1 MEQSFVTLLGAAA
14 AVSGLH
20 YFYSIKNAQQLI
32 DIGLYAAKTHL
43 KCGDFKSFCAF
54 LSVCDSISKKPKKV
68 LISSLKQ
75 LDADPDVLS
84 QAEFKK
90 RISRLIITIRLH
102 KASAIPWQKQKN
114 RLQNVCTEWVQVIDK
129 CEVHKAK
136 GIFEQSTAN
145 SNPLDSPTIHVI
157 AVAFE
162 RFNELK
168 LFVQSWINQ
177 TEDNWKLTVI
187 HDGPNDEFQNLMSS
201 FKNLRPNHIEHFCSE
216 QRFDDYG
223 HTLRDIGLKQV
234 EDEYVLLTNSDNY
247 FIPKAI
253 EFINQKLFELN
264 NEIDV
269 LMFDLVHSHD
279 FPGGRRLPSYSFFE
293 VFYKRGSIDVSA
305 AIVKSDLA
313 KKVGFRDKTH
323 DGDATYFEDIQKIKS
338 PGKLSVEKVPKV
350 LLVHN

>member
-1 MEQSFVTLLGAAA
+1 MEQSLVTLLGAAA

-20 YFYSIKNAQQLI
+20 HFYSSKNAQQLI
-32 DIGLYAAKTHL
+32 DIGLYAAKTHI

-54 LSVCDSISKKPKKV
+54 LTICDSISKNSKKA
-68 LISSLKQ
+68 LTSSLKQ
-75 LDADPDVLS
+75 FAADPNVLS
-84 QAEFKK
+84 QVEFKK
-90 RISRLIITIRLH
+90 RISRLVITIRLH
-102 KASAIPWQKQKN
+102 KAGATPWRKQKT
-114 RLQNVCTEWVQVIDK
+114 RLRDVCNEWFQVIDQ
-129 CEVHKAK
+129 CEVNKAK
-136 GIFEQSTAN
+136 EIFDNSTVN
-145 SNPLDSPTIHVI
+145 ISPLPSPTIHVI
-157 AVAFE
+157 AVSFE

-177 TEDNWKLTVI
+177 TEHNWKLTVI
-187 HDGPNDEFQNLMSS
+187 HDGPNDEFQNIMAS
-201 FKNLRPNHIEHFCSE
+201 FKDVRPNHIEFFCSE

-234 EDEYVLLTNSDNY
+234 DDEYVLLTNSDNY

-279 FPGGRRLPSYSFFE
+279 FPGGRKLPSYSFFE

-313 KKVGFRDKTH
+313 KKAGFRDKTH

-338 PGKLSVEKVPKV
+338 PGKLLVEKVPKI